1 MNSTGR
7 SAITDQIIVLGFALC
22 NYSNNLHSYNYF
34 CNRIL
39 TSDISVYSLYTYYI
53 FVEHI
58 SLEKAEEQRSLRPG
72 RF

>member
-7 SAITDQIIVLGFALC
+7 SAITDQIIVLGFALD
-22 NYSNNLHSYNYF
+22 NYF
-34 CNRIL
+34 CNCIL